1 MRNSINWLV
10 LWSLLDK
17 NETSPQLSNGGNP
30 LRGFWLLLKIFV
42 FLFLLIWFLFHQN
55 FISVELKPKW
65 KDSQVLPSAPESGV
79 KTQDYYIVRSG
90 QTLGEIAAQTGSS
103 QKLLMSV
110 NRIKNPNRV
119 YSGQRLIVPAK
130 NRASPPGK

>member
-1 MRNSINWLV
+1 MRNSFDWLV

-17 NETSPQLSNGGNP
+17 SETPSQHPNGGNP
-30 LRGFWLLLKIFV
+30 LRGLWLLFKLFV

-55 FISVELKPKW
+55 FVSVQLKPKW
-65 KDSQVLPSAPESGV
+65 NDSQIVPPAPESGA
-79 KTQDYYIVRSG
+79 KIQGYYIVRSG
-90 QTLGEIAAQTGSS
+90 ETLGEIAAQTGSS

-110 NRIKNPNRV
+110 NRIQNPNRI

-130 NRASPPGK
+130 DRAAPPGK